1 MKVSKEQ
8 LKALIKEE
16 LDAVMKEEE
25 TSGKKGPSIP
35 QLANV
40 SNPRNRL
47 KDIHWSSEDENVPG
61 EKDDFFDE
69 YSTLAPTTTAT
80 EEIHGMLKVLKI
92 DPESPE
98 GQELTDKIKAA
109 AAVSGERSDSRL
121 KSWKHGNNRGDP
133 LASRQPIGM
142 TKSGTLKKADIRSR
156 KNDIKRNLGL
166 DESELEE
173 AKKIKDT
180 YGREVTKAIKDDL
193 KAQDKKNA
201 LASIKKQTLKGRI
214 EETEEL
220 EEGQEEL
227 DEAEELEEVKAHE
240 GPEEKEEHKGETKAE
255 KEEHEK
261 KESAAEEKKEHMKE
275 DKQMEQIAESFRRFT
290 KILKG

>member
-25 TSGKKGPSIP
+25 SDLEEAKKIKDTYGREVTKAFKDDLAAQDKKNALASIKKQTLKGRIEETEELEEAGKKGPSIP

-173 AKKIKDT
+173 
-180 YGREVTKAIKDDL
+180 
-193 KAQDKKNA
+193 
-201 LASIKKQTLKGRI
+201 
-214 EETEEL
+214 
-220 EEGQEEL
+220 
-227 DEAEELEEVKAHE
+227 
-240 GPEEKEEHKGETKAE
+240 
-255 KEEHEK
+255 
-261 KESAAEEKKEHMKE
+261 

-290 KILKG
+290 KILKD